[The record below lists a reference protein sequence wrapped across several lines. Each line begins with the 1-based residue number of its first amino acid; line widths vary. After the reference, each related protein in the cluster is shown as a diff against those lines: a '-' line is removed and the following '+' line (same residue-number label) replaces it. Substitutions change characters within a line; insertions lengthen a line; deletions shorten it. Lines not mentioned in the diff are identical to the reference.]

1 MPKSGWDRVI
11 DNSSQ
16 EVVTMPQP
24 PHFEEVPLGK
34 LIIDPGYQRELIE
47 PHLKKIREDFEE
59 AQLGVLEVS
68 RRNATEYAV
77 FDGQHRLVVLRE
89 REREMVG
96 CIVHSGLSPEQEA
109 DLFRKLQDNR
119 RPLTPLDKYK
129 SRLFAGEPI
138 AKGIKVITDDLGW
151 KIGTGPGRLQSIVVA
166 ERVYRRGNLY
176 NTLEIMGIWAGDAK
190 VVEGSLID
198 GVSRFLDLFPEAD
211 MKRVRTQWMNVSPT
225 VIIRRSAEFM
235 ASAHSSK
242 AYGVLEVLRD
252 LYTSREFR
260 LPTVQQAQQER
271 IGSGTRYRRLT
282 GTEVRDAILVLHDKK
297 AKAGVDPAYW
307 TIDELREELGG
318 VSRPALTKRGSHIDQ
333 FLERGMVRRS
343 KDGQYGSHRYLY
355 IPPDQQSPRRRPRGS
370 SDTTRRNG
378 GSAPVP
384 YTGKPEQRTGGQNLA
399 QRQKA
404 RRGRKIVQK

>member
-1 MPKSGWDRVI
+1 
-11 DNSSQ
+11 
-16 EVVTMPQP
+16 MPQP
-24 PHFEEVPLGK
+24 PHFEEVALEK
-34 LIIDPGYQRELIE
+34 LTIDPGYQRALIE
-47 PHLKKIREDFEE
+47 PHLKKIRDGFEE

-68 RRNATEYAV
+68 RRSATEYTV

-89 REREMVG
+89 QGREKVG
-96 CIVHSGLSPEQEA
+96 CIVHSGLTPEQEA

-129 SRLFAGEPI
+129 SRLFAEEPI
-138 AKGIKVITDDLGW
+138 AKGIQVIVDELGW

-211 MKRVRTQWMNVSPT
+211 MSRVRTQWMNVSPT

-260 LPTVQQAQQER
+260 LPSVTQAQEER
-271 IGSGTRYRRLT
+271 ARTRSGGVARYRRVT
-282 GTEVRDAILVLHDKK
+282 GVEVRDAILALDKK
-297 AKAGVDPAYW
+297 KRDAGEDPPMW

-318 VSRPALTKRGSHIDQ
+318 ISREALTRRGAHISQ
-333 FLERGMVRRS
+333 FIERGMIERKRDGSYGSYRYRYIPVEQQKPSTSRRKSGGNGNGAGPSGRS
-343 KDGQYGSHRYLY
+343 K
-355 IPPDQQSPRRRPRGS
+355 
-370 SDTTRRNG
+370 
-378 GSAPVP
+378 AVP
-384 YTGKPEQRTGGQNLA
+384 YTGRPQQRTGGQNKR
-399 QRQKA
+399 QRDA
-404 RRGRKIVQK
+404 AARGRKIVQRKS

>member
-1 MPKSGWDRVI
+1 
-11 DNSSQ
+11 
-16 EVVTMPQP
+16 
-24 PHFEEVPLGK
+24 
-34 LIIDPGYQRELIE
+34 
-47 PHLKKIREDFEE
+47 
-59 AQLGVLEVS
+59 
-68 RRNATEYAV
+68 
-77 FDGQHRLVVLRE
+77 
-89 REREMVG
+89 
-96 CIVHSGLSPEQEA
+96 
-109 DLFRKLQDNR
+109 
-119 RPLTPLDKYK
+119 
-129 SRLFAGEPI
+129 
-138 AKGIKVITDDLGW
+138 
-151 KIGTGPGRLQSIVVA
+151 
-166 ERVYRRGNLY
+166 
-176 NTLEIMGIWAGDAK
+176 MGIWAGDAK

-297 AKAGVDPAYW
+297 AKAGDDPPYW

-333 FLERGMVRRS
+333 FR
-343 KDGQYGSHRYLY
+343 
-355 IPPDQQSPRRRPRGS
+355 
-370 SDTTRRNG
+370 
-378 GSAPVP
+378 
-384 YTGKPEQRTGGQNLA
+384 
-399 QRQKA
+399 
-404 RRGRKIVQK
+404 